1 MVREQHFRSWLGDK
15 NTVVNGLLT
24 CLLLFTLCSTQLV
37 SSVPQVSIK
46 SKLSFFTSWSSVLGV
61 S

>member
-1 MVREQHFRSWLGDK
+1 MVLKQRFGSSLGDK

-24 CLLLFTLCSTQLV
+24 CVLLFTLCLTQSF
-37 SSVPQVSIK
+37 SSMPQVSIK